1 MLVSLR
7 TDLMIARDAGS
18 RFLPWLI
25 AVMVFMAA
33 LGLSA
38 SLGLK
43 ALIDGWRAEAAG
55 TLTVQVMPV
64 IGADEAARTATEVRL
79 GEVLAMLRET
89 PGVARAEALSEGE
102 LARLVAPWLGNDP
115 LVRDLPLP
123 RLIDVRLVDGAELD
137 IDALTARLRAVSPEI
152 SVDAHQLWLSRL
164 TGLAQGLRL
173 LALVVMG
180 LVVLATAATVVHAT
194 HASLSVHREQIAVLH
209 QVGAHDGYIAGQYA
223 GRWLRLGMVG
233 GLFGLLLAAPTLI
246 ALGWLAGRLE
256 GALIPELKLGLVD
269 LLPVLVLPLLSA
281 LLAMLTARLTVLRV
295 LARLP

>member
-1 MLVSLR
+1 MLFSLR

-18 RFLPWLI
+18 RFLPWLV

-79 GEVLAMLRET
+79 GEILKALEAT
-89 PGVARAEALSEGE
+89 PGVVRAEVLSESE

-123 RLIDVRLVDGAELD
+123 RLIDVRLDDGTELD
-137 IDALTARLRAVSPEI
+137 VEALTGRLRALTPDVT
-152 SVDAHQLWLSRL
+152 VDAHQLWLSRL

-173 LALVVMG
+173 LALAVMA
-180 LVVLATAATVVHAT
+180 LVVTATAATVVHAT

-223 GRWLRLGMVG
+223 GRWLRLG
-233 GLFGLLLAAPTLI
+233 LFGGVVGLALAAPALI
-246 ALGWLAGRLE
+246 VLGWLAGRLE
-256 GALIPELKLGLVD
+256 GALIPELHLGVAD
-269 LLPVLVLPLLSA
+269 LWPVLALPLASGV
-281 LLAMLTARLTVLRV
+281 LAMLTARLTVLRV
-295 LARLP
+295 LTRLP